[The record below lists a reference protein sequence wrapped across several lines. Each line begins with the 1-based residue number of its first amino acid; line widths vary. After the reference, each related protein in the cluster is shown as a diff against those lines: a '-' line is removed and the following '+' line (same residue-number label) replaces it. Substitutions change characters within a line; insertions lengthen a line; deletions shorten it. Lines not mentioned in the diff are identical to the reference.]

1 MNKICF
7 VIQRYGLE
15 VNGGAELLCMMLAE
29 RLKDLFE
36 VDVVTTKAVS
46 YMTWEDEYKND
57 QEVINGVNV
66 YRFSVTRPRVKEVF
80 DEINGK
86 FLTGQLK
93 ECDEQEWIDK
103 QGPYS
108 PKLIEYLKNNNN
120 TYDVFIFLG
129 YLYYPAV
136 MGMACV
142 KDKAIFMPLAHDEP
156 FLRIRKIRKEF
167 YMPRAFFF
175 NTEEERKLVRSK
187 FLNYDIPYLIGG
199 SGVVIPQSINSIRFC
214 EKYNIN
220 NYIIYVGRIDEGKN
234 CHEMFDFFLKFKKEH
249 PSDLKLVLM
258 GKPVIDIPED
268 DDIISLGFVSDDDK
282 FDGLMG
288 AKFLLLPSKY
298 ESLSMVVLEAFSL
311 GKPVLVNGNCEVLKA
326 HCEKSE
332 GGFYYK
338 KYIGFESKM
347 NILLNN
353 PELCKMMG
361 ENGQKYV
368 KKNYQW
374 DVIVSKLSKLI
385 EYVISNPLN

>member
-29 RLKDLFE
+29 RLTYLFE
-36 VDVVTTKAVS
+36 VDVVTTKAIS

-129 YLYYPAV
+129 YLYYPTV
-136 MGMACV
+136 MGMVHV

-199 SGVVIPQSINSIRFC
+199 SGVEIPQSINSIRFC

-268 DDIISLGFVSDDDK
+268 DDIISLGFVSDEDK
-282 FDGLMG
+282 YDGLMG

-353 PELCKMMG
+353 PELCKIMG

-385 EYVISNPLN
+385 EYVISNPIN